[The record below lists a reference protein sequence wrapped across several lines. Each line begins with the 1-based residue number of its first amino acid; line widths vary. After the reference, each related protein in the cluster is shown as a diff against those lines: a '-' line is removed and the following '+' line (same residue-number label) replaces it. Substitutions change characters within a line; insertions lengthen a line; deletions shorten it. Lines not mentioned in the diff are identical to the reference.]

1 MQLQEIQEATQ
12 VVAEDLS
19 NTTLELTKTMIESSN
34 IEHVPAEVDSTE
46 ANGSQQITEEEID
59 EFIIREQIAAS
70 EGNNAEINSKYTP
83 QLGMQFKTKD
93 QAHHFFNFYG
103 FIAGFQTVVAH
114 VARTTSKKRNNE
126 ITKVTIKCHRYGKPK
141 ETKTTEQ

>member
-19 NTTLELTKTMIESSN
+19 NTISELTKTMIESSN

-83 QLGMQFKTKD
+83 
-93 QAHHFFNFYG
+93 
-103 FIAGFQTVVAH
+103 
-114 VARTTSKKRNNE
+114 
-126 ITKVTIKCHRYGKPK
+126 
-141 ETKTTEQ
+141 